1 MLLTIGT
8 AGRLREARRLAGLS
22 QSELAR
28 RAGTSQA
35 TISSYESGDKQPS
48 VATLSRLL
56 AAAGARLTVEHGRRP
71 VVVPSPDEHARAA
84 RTLSEVLSLAA
95 SLPVRHERGL
105 RYPSL
110 GPAARRAA

>member
-1 MLLTIGT
+1 
-8 AGRLREARRLAGLS
+8 
-22 QSELAR
+22 
-28 RAGTSQA
+28 
-35 TISSYESGDKQPS
+35 

>member
-1 MLLTIGT
+1 MGT
-8 AGRLREARRLAGLS
+8 TGRLHEARRRAGLS
-22 QSELAR
+22 QTELAR

-35 TISSYESGDKQPS
+35 TISAYESGRKQPS

-56 AAAGARLTVEHGRRP
+56 AAAGARLTVEHGRPP
-71 VVVPSPDEHARAA
+71 VVLPSPHEHARAA
-84 RTLSEVLSLAA
+84 RTLSQVLSLAA

-110 GPAARRAA
+110 SPAARRAA